1 MFKPYGRKSSFESE
15 TKTRTKIR
23 MKNLG
28 KELYFLTDGYFDF
41 NDELWKSRGEVI
53 RNLSYYF
60 CILDIVV
67 MFYS

>member
-15 TKTRTKIR
+15 TNTRTKIR

-41 NDELWKSRGEVI
+41 NDELWKSRGEGI